1 MTTNKWHVITY
12 FALLI
17 GICVGIHIHFSVMPN
32 IVVATLDHKPLF
44 DHKYMVGIL
53 NSKAKMV
60 VNANGVTNLG
70 YGWDAIQNFW
80 LLILSVALITLGISI
95 PAARFWWFRAYKKLD
110 RELRTIM
117 STEIQLAQFEHIEK
131 SVIEQ
136 HELKKQY
143 EQDFS
148 KHPEIVKLNSM
159 YAEANTQVSVMNAE
173 ITEYKKQIAKLE
185 KNMAKAERKLMRYK
199 KRQDNA

>member
-1 MTTNKWHVITY
+1 
-12 FALLI
+12 
-17 GICVGIHIHFSVMPN
+17 
-32 IVVATLDHKPLF
+32 
-44 DHKYMVGIL
+44 
-53 NSKAKMV
+53 
-60 VNANGVTNLG
+60 
-70 YGWDAIQNFW
+70 
-80 LLILSVALITLGISI
+80 
-95 PAARFWWFRAYKKLD
+95 
-110 RELRTIM
+110 M